1 LERVNAALPIERPDP
16 VLLAMVRS
24 YPYRV
29 CRACTAEQS
38 LATDGRCILGAALS
52 READDRSKRRS
63 MSAISAWSVTT
74 HRPVFQRRGRSGVI
88 VCSFLLRH
96 ESRPHACYSANG
108 TLVTAFPLVASHG
121 VRHGS
126 IMSRAASSPQAW
138 LIMSK
143 RPVVHGPAQANGSD
157 FERSLGNCGWGHC
170 FALRKLTN
178 LSPQTAVEEQMAQS
192 KEERNHSGNS
202 LTTWGVPGAFTN
214 PMLAMLT
221 DLSGTLLEGVAVIRS
236 GSSSFKGVFGKTS
249 RSRASF

>member
-1 LERVNAALPIERPDP
+1 MPATRQ
-16 VLLAMVRS
+16 
-24 YPYRV
+24 
-29 CRACTAEQS
+29 TA
-38 LATDGRCILGAALS
+38 
-52 READDRSKRRS
+52 
-63 MSAISAWSVTT
+63 
-74 HRPVFQRRGRSGVI
+74 
-88 VCSFLLRH
+88 
-96 ESRPHACYSANG
+96 
-108 TLVTAFPLVASHG
+108 LVTAFPLVASHG

-214 PMLAMLT
+214 P
-221 DLSGTLLEGVAVIRS
+221 D
-236 GSSSFKGVFGKTS
+236 
-249 RSRASF
+249 ASNAH